1 MASHSG
7 NTSDSGE
14 RATFGKRSRKE
25 PSPSAFAFGA
35 PSDSPSPY
43 SFGSTEHSAWLPPAA
58 S

>member
-1 MASHSG
+1 MASG

-43 SFGSTEHSAWLPPAA
+43 SFGSTEHSAWLPPATT
-58 S
+58 

>member
-43 SFGSTEHSAWLPPAA
+43 SFGSTEHAAWLPPATA
-58 S
+58 